1 MKPHKS
7 AEIIE
12 TPTSTSWFDE
22 EGILCAISK
31 KGIQPTLEERK
42 KRTEEFKKA
51 LDGKKICML
60 VDITN
65 ASESSKEAKDY
76 LAEELPKIVKAMAFI
91 SKSPLGT
98 MLANLYLGLKP
109 TPFPSKIF
117 SNEADA
123 RKWLKDY
130 LI

>member
-1 MKPHKS
+1 MKPSES
-7 AEIIE
+7 AQITE
-12 TPTSTSWFDE
+12 TPTSTSWFDDD
-22 EGILCAISK
+22 GILCVISK
-31 KGIQPTLEERK
+31 KGTQPTLEERK
-42 KRTEEFKKA
+42 KRTEDFKKA
-51 LDGKKICML
+51 LGGKKICML

-76 LAEELPKIVKAMAFI
+76 LAEELPKILNAMAFI

-109 TPFPSKIF
+109 PPFPSKIF

-123 RKWLKDY
+123 RKWLKNY
-130 LI
+130 L